1 MTDLYDKYIFDLP
14 VMPGV
19 VSQIISVDSD
29 SEYSS
34 GDFAEIIK
42 LDPYLTSRVLK
53 IANSSTYSRQ
63 REITSIIDAVTLIG
77 QKKIKTICLLIIGSD
92 LVENKK
98 DPFYH
103 NFWNEAIHTAFIA
116 EAIAIETG
124 KSIIK
129 DDIFTAGI
137 LHNIGQAIL
146 FNLSNDKYN
155 SVLNKSCSTK
165 IRLSDIEIE
174 SFGIDNHNVAAGI
187 LKNWDFPQI
196 IIDTVKY
203 HLNRNA
209 HSNFQNVIDIIS
221 IAKLIYNKKMS
232 ECEMMDAN
240 ELLLAYQSR
249 INLRTSQINYYLDEF
264 VEKVKEKNFYKLC
277 METINI

>member
-1 MTDLYDKYIFDLP
+1 MTDLYNKYIFDLP

-29 SEYSS
+29 SEYSA
-34 GDFAEIIK
+34 GDFSEIIK

-77 QKKIKTICLLIIGSD
+77 QKKIKTICLLIIGSE

-98 DPFYH
+98 DPFYF

-124 KSIIK
+124 KSVIK

-155 SVLNKSCSTK
+155 SVLNKSYSTK
-165 IRLSDIEIE
+165 IRLSDVEIE
-174 SFGIDNHNVAAGI
+174 SFGIDNHTVAAGV
-187 LKNWDFPQI
+187 LDKWDFPQL

-209 HSNFQNVIDIIS
+209 HSNFQNIIDIIS
-221 IAKLIYNKKMS
+221 IAKLIYNRKSS
-232 ECEMMDAN
+232 ECEISDAN
-240 ELLLAYQSR
+240 ELLLSYQSR
-249 INLRTSQINYYLDEF
+249 INLRTSQINYYLEEF
-264 VEKVKEKNFYKLC
+264 VDKIKEKSFYQLC
-277 METINI
+277 METVNA